1 MAIERMEEFQQRT
14 REAWVAAVVR
24 TVGAA
29 PPDRSEWTDLLDMEK
44 VLRPFLAGGIAHAH
58 LPAGGTLQFS
68 SVTLSGEEDC
78 LEIGLDARSM
88 VVLKPR
94 TLRLEHVAD
103 APAES
108 FLLIECA
115 DLRPAL
121 RGGPFGIEEVCD
133 LGGGE
138 YLERHHWDSNTYEGR
153 DEDGEV
159 ATRPLPEDAKLVRR
173 ILRGNVLLVCKGS
186 RWNRSLQTGTGEHAG
201 LRSDQIRAII
211 AVLGKGADP
220 TV

>member
-1 MAIERMEEFQQRT
+1 MIDDSMIEFQQRS
-14 REAWVAAVVR
+14 REAWVAAVAR
-24 TVGAA
+24 TVGAV
-29 PPDRSEWTDLLDMEK
+29 PPDHSEWTDLLDMEK
-44 VLRPFLAGGIAHAH
+44 VLRPFLVGGIGHAH
-58 LPAGGTLQFS
+58 LPCRGTLQFS
-68 SVTLSGEEDC
+68 SVTLSGEDDC

-94 TLRLEHVAD
+94 TLRLEHVAG

-121 RGGPFGIEEVCD
+121 RGSPTGIEEVCD
-133 LGGGE
+133 LGAGE
-138 YLERHHWDSNTYEGR
+138 YLERHHWDSNTFQGR
-153 DEDGEV
+153 DEEGEV

-186 RWNRSLQTGTGEHAG
+186 RWNRSLQTGTGQHAG
-201 LRSDQIRAII
+201 LPVEQIRDII
-211 AVLGKGADP
+211 AAMGKGADA